1 MMTAEQERNQAMDV
15 AKGVAIICVLW
26 VHFVQYYY
34 VDDTVPVFEDYAM
47 KFIHSFVMPLFMIM
61 SGYFFCYTMKKRN
74 LKEIIINRIK
84 NLVWPACVW
93 GACLYFIQYV
103 VEMKVMKVEMEF
115 SLQEMWWSI
124 QGTWFLWTLLICS
137 VFVCIIGKLFDGRL
151 EIIVLVF
158 AFPLLYFIPNYNNH
172 MFMYPYFILG
182 YLYNKYKD
190 TISQK
195 FIKGCKISL
204 AAMFPILLPYYSSN
218 SYIYTTGITNFET
231 ISKFMAQL
239 KIDIY
244 RYAIGLCGAV
254 FVIMVVEYCTEYF
267 RNSKVV
273 RKIAGFGAMSLQ
285 IYVMQKIA
293 VEYLAV
299 GCWAKIISVLGFN
312 PLTENTV
319 LYDWVFTL
327 LLALIGCEILY
338 QITLLVKKTT
348 MLSKILFGR

>member
-1 MMTAEQERNQAMDV
+1 MF
-15 AKGVAIICVLW
+15 L
-26 VHFVQYYY
+26 Y
-34 VDDTVPVFEDYAM
+34 V
-47 KFIHSFVMPLFMIM
+47 
-61 SGYFFCYTMKKRN
+61 
-74 LKEIIINRIK
+74 
-84 NLVWPACVW
+84 
-93 GACLYFIQYV
+93 
-103 VEMKVMKVEMEF
+103 
-115 SLQEMWWSI
+115 
-124 QGTWFLWTLLICS
+124 
-137 VFVCIIGKLFDGRL
+137 IIGKLFDGRL

-254 FVIMVVEYCTEYF
+254 FVIMVVE
-267 RNSKVV
+267 
-273 RKIAGFGAMSLQ
+273 L
-285 IYVMQKIA
+285 
-293 VEYLAV
+293 
-299 GCWAKIISVLGFN
+299 
-312 PLTENTV
+312 
-319 LYDWVFTL
+319 LYRIF
-327 LLALIGCEILY
+327 
-338 QITLLVKKTT
+338 
-348 MLSKILFGR
+348 

>member
-1 MMTAEQERNQAMDV
+1 
-15 AKGVAIICVLW
+15 
-26 VHFVQYYY
+26 
-34 VDDTVPVFEDYAM
+34 
-47 KFIHSFVMPLFMIM
+47 M

-204 AAMFPILLPYYSSN
+204 AAMISN
-218 SYIYTTGITNFET
+218 
-231 ISKFMAQL
+231 
-239 KIDIY
+239 
-244 RYAIGLCGAV
+244 
-254 FVIMVVEYCTEYF
+254 FV
-267 RNSKVV
+267 
-273 RKIAGFGAMSLQ
+273 
-285 IYVMQKIA
+285 
-293 VEYLAV
+293 
-299 GCWAKIISVLGFN
+299 
-312 PLTENTV
+312 TV
-319 LYDWVFTL
+319 L
-327 LLALIGCEILY
+327 
-338 QITLLVKKTT
+338 
-348 MLSKILFGR
+348 